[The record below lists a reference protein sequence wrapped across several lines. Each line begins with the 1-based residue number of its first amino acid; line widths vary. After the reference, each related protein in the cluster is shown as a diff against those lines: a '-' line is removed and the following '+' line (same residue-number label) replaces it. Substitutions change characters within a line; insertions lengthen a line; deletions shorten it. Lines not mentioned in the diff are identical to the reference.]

1 MEETFNKVFVAFLK
15 DVRAVNPQFKKILSA
30 KYPIFD
36 IHSDE
41 HFNAFCKQ
49 AQRVLENVDDLTQV
63 SDIEIVNG
71 IALGDILKE
80 DACRTQNYVYTLLAL
95 WLAHER
101 TPEPLVVVD
110 KIKAIEL
117 GDTNM
122 DDVFDEDLVNV
133 LKKLVVHNDSDAP
146 SSEEPDIMKIIND
159 SKIGAIAKGIV
170 DDIGKL
176 PKQPD
181 VTKMI
186 GTITSKIGEKLQN
199 GEITQEDLM
208 EEAMKL
214 MGQLGNK
221 APQMKDIMK
230 MFGSMQGTTSG
241 SGSTKERLRKKLAKK
256 KSA

>member
-1 MEETFNKVFVAFLK
+1 MDETFNKVFVAFLK
-15 DVRAVNPQFKKILSA
+15 DIRKTNASFKKILSA

-36 IHSDE
+36 LHTDE
-41 HFNAFCKQ
+41 HFKAFSGI
-49 AQRVLENVDDLTQV
+49 APAIFENLDNLDAV
-63 SDIEIVNG
+63 SDVHIVNG
-71 IALGDILKE
+71 ISLGDIMKE
-80 DACRTQNYVYTLLAL
+80 DEASVKNYVYTLLAL
-95 WLAHER
+95 WLAQTR

-122 DDVFDEDLVNV
+122 DDVFDEDLVRV
-133 LKKLVVHNDSDAP
+133 LKKLIIVRCPTDD
-146 SSEEPDIMKIIND
+146 PDIMKIIND

-181 VTKMI
+181 MTKMI

-214 MGQLGNK
+214 MGSLGNK

-230 MFGSMQGTTSG
+230 MFGGGGG
-241 SGSTKERLRKKLAKK
+241 SATKDRMRSKLAKK
-256 KSA
+256 KNKNAAAE